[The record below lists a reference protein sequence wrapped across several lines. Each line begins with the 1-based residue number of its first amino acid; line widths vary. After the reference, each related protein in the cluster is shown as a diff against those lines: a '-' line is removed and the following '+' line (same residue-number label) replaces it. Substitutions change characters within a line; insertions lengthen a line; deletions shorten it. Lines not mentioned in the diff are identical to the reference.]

1 MKLVYTVVTD
11 EEDLEHLMGFKEKWG
26 RQYPS
31 CVKRWEENWDIV
43 LTQLEIIFQGRRSA
57 SFGCAK

>member
-1 MKLVYTVVTD
+1 MKLVYTAVTD
-11 EEDLEHLMGFKEKWG
+11 EEDLERLMGFKEKWG

-31 CVKRWEENWDIV
+31 CVKSWEENWDIV

>member
-1 MKLVYTVVTD
+1 MKLVYTAVTD

-26 RQYPS
+26 RQYPF

>member
-1 MKLVYTVVTD
+1 
-11 EEDLEHLMGFKEKWG
+11 MGFKEKWG